1 MQKLSLRSRGK
12 YETKPSGKSLWT
24 RMNNKVRDFLAS
36 MCFSGPSFLGMLA
49 FYIIPFLIVI
59 YYSFTV
65 GLTDHSFAGLKN
77 YINVWQN
84 GAFKIA
90 VKNTFTFTGLSVPLA
105 VVLSLGL
112 ALLLEA
118 RIPLKSEFRTFF
130 LSPMMVP
137 IASIILIWQVL
148 FHYNG
153 VINEFLQVFGADKI
167 DWLKSDYCM
176 VVIVVLFLW
185 KNLGYN
191 MILFM
196 AALSNI
202 PRELLEVAEVE
213 GASAAYQ
220 FFHIKLRYLSPTVLF
235 VTILS
240 IINSFKVFREI
251 YLLTGNYPYDGL
263 YMMQHFM
270 NNMFNSADYQRLSA
284 AACCWRSSS
293 SSSSPFCSSWRTS
306 SERTWKDEEKN
317 AIFPRT
323 VCFLLCAVFALLFLL
338 PTVLT
343 ITNSFMTQSEITASY
358 GQVFENANDGKSYI
372 SKTIELKF
380 IPDKVSFTQYFTVLL
395 KSPDYLLKFWNS
407 VILTAPIVFAQLM
420 VASIAAYGFT
430 RWRGKV
436 RDSLFFFYVIL
447 MLMPYQVTLVP
458 NYLVSDWLKILN
470 TRWAIF
476 LPGAFAPFSVFLLT
490 KFMRRIPMAVIESA
504 KIDGANEWHI
514 FWNICL
520 PQCRSALYSIAILV
534 FIDNWNMVE
543 QPLILLND
551 VEKQPLSMFLSS
563 INAGEIGIAF
573 AAAVIYMIPGLLLF
587 LHGEAYL
594 VEGIAHSGSVKG

>member
-1 MQKLSLRSRGK
+1 MIQTPQKEHRPDAKRSTR
-12 YETKPSGKSLWT
+12 TLWNSMNM
-24 RMNNKVRDFLAS
+24 RMRDFLS
-36 MCFSGPSFLGMLA
+36 SLCFSGPSFVGMLL

-77 YINVWQN
+77 YINVLQN

-90 VKNTFTFTGLSVPLA
+90 VRNTAMFSAIAVPLA
-105 VVLSLGL
+105 VILALAL

-118 RIPLKSEFRTFF
+118 RIPLKSQFRTFF

-153 VINEFLQVFGADKI
+153 VVNEFLSVFGADKI

-176 VVIVVLFLW
+176 VVIIVLFLW

-270 NNMFNSADYQRLSA
+270 NNMFNSTDYQRLSA
-284 AACCWRSSS
+284 AAVLL
-293 SSSSPFCSSWRTS
+293 
-306 SERTWKDEEKN
+306 
-317 AIFPRT
+317 AI
-323 VCFLLCAVFALLFLL
+323 VIVILIALLFF
-338 PTVLT
+338 V
-343 ITNSFMTQSEITASY
+343 
-358 GQVFENANDGKSYI
+358 ENIFGK
-372 SKTIELKF
+372 
-380 IPDKVSFTQYFTVLL
+380 
-395 KSPDYLLKFWNS
+395 
-407 VILTAPIVFAQLM
+407 
-420 VASIAAYGFT
+420 
-430 RWRGKV
+430 
-436 RDSLFFFYVIL
+436 
-447 MLMPYQVTLVP
+447 
-458 NYLVSDWLKILN
+458 
-470 TRWAIF
+470 
-476 LPGAFAPFSVFLLT
+476 
-490 KFMRRIPMAVIESA
+490 
-504 KIDGANEWHI
+504 
-514 FWNICL
+514 
-520 PQCRSALYSIAILV
+520 
-534 FIDNWNMVE
+534 
-543 QPLILLND
+543 D
-551 VEKQPLSMFLSS
+551 VE
-563 INAGEIGIAF
+563 G
-573 AAAVIYMIPGLLLF
+573 
-587 LHGEAYL
+587 
-594 VEGIAHSGSVKG
+594 